1 MWYRGWNEKAMTYV
15 EELQLLRSYIRNLH
29 GKANDMKLRSVALPL
44 CALVCASYFF
54 LPIVAGQAVP
64 SAPPAPRAIT
74 VDDVFEI
81 HDVRDPQIA
90 EDGKWVAY
98 TVATAKLKE
107 DKNEMRI
114 WMAPTGGG
122 DAVVMTA
129 EDVSSSHPRWSPD
142 GKYLAFLSKRNEGK
156 TQVWLLNRMGGEAQ
170 RLTDAIQDVDDFAW
184 SPDSKRLVLVL
195 RDPTPEELE
204 GAKTK
209 DKDKEKDK
217 PAASDKDKD
226 KDAKPKKPKTPP

>member
-107 DKNEMRI
+107 DKNETRI
-114 WMAPTGGG
+114 WMAPARGG
-122 DAVVMTA
+122 DAIVMTA

-142 GKYLAFLSKRNEGK
+142 EKYLGFLSKRGEGK

-170 RLTDAIQDVDDFAW
+170 KLTDAIQDVDDFVW
-184 SPDSKRLVLVL
+184 SPDGKRLILVL
-195 RDPTPEELE
+195 RDPSPQELDE
-204 GAKTK
+204 AKTK
-209 DKDKEKDK
+209 EKGKPGGGDK
-217 PAASDKDKD
+217 DKDKD
-226 KDAKPKKPKTPP
+226 KDANPKKPKTPP

>member
-1 MWYRGWNEKAMTYV
+1 MN
-15 EELQLLRSYIRNLH
+15 LRSL
-29 GKANDMKLRSVALPL
+29 ALPL
-44 CALVCASYFF
+44 CVLVCIPCF
-54 LPIVAGQAVP
+54 LVSSVAAQVP
-64 SAPPAPRAIT
+64 PSTSPVPRAIA

-107 DKNEMRI
+107 DKNETRV
-114 WMAPTGGG
+114 WMAPAGGG
-122 DAVVMTA
+122 EAIVMTA

-170 RLTDAIQDVDDFAW
+170 RLTEAIQDVDDFAW
-184 SPDSKRLVLVL
+184 SPDSKQLVLVL
-195 RDPTPEELE
+195 RDPSPEELDE
-204 GAKTK
+204 AKAK
-209 DKDKEKDK
+209 DKDKPGSSEKI
-217 PAASDKDKD
+217 
-226 KDAKPKKPKTPP
+226 KTRTRSRRNRRPRRPL